1 MKYFSDMLER
11 VNFPSDIKGLSKDE
25 LNVLA
30 QEIREFLVQHVSK
43 TGGHLAS
50 NLGVVEITLALNKV
64 FDTPKDKFIW
74 DVGHQSY
81 VHKILTGRKDMFDKL
96 RQLDGISGFPKI
108 SESEYDAANTGHSS
122 TSISQALGMAKARDL
137 KHEDSNVVAI
147 IGDGA
152 LTGGISYE
160 ALNHAGKAN
169 TNVIVI
175 LNDNEMSISKN
186 VGSMPEYLNKI
197 RTQPIYFKVKEDIDV
212 FLDKIPAIGETAR
225 KALKKVKGSIKYMVM
240 PGIIFEELGF
250 KYLGPVNGHDIGSLL
265 TVLEQAK
272 NIKGPVMIHAITK
285 KGAGYKFAEENPDKF
300 HGVGPFDVTTG
311 DLVSKRKD
319 SYSGVFGNALV
330 DIASRNGKVVAIS
343 AAMPGGTK
351 TDLFASLLPNRFFDV
366 GIAEQHAV
374 TLAAGMAS
382 GGLIPVCAIYS
393 SFLQRAYDQVLHDV
407 ALPNLHVVFAVD
419 RAGVVGEDGETH
431 QGIYDMSYF
440 RNVPNMTILAPV
452 DYTELRGMLDFAI
465 NDVDGPVAV
474 RYPRGSGQEEI
485 VPYRPIEYGRGVKIC
500 DGSDVAIVAVGRM
513 IGVAMLVKQKLQEEG
528 LSVSVVNAR
537 FVKPLD
543 EDLIC
548 GEACKCGNIFTI
560 EDNVVCGG
568 FGSGVLEMLSNRGI
582 FVKNKIFAWPDKPLE
597 QGACDKL
604 FERYGLTG
612 DAIAYNI
619 LKVLGEKIG
628 M

>member
-1 MKYFSDMLER
+1 MKYFIDMLDR
-11 VNFPSDIKGLSKDE
+11 INFPGDIKGLNKNE

-30 QEIREFLVQHVSK
+30 SEIREFLVQHVSK

-50 NLGVVEITLALNKV
+50 NLGVVEITLALHKV

-81 VHKILTGRKDMFDKL
+81 VHKILTGRKDMFDRL
-96 RQLDGISGFPKI
+96 RQIDGISGFPKI
-108 SESEYDAANTGHSS
+108 SESEHDAANTGHSS

-137 KHEDSNVVAI
+137 KHEDSNIVAI

-152 LTGGISYE
+152 LTGGIAYE

-169 TNVIVI
+169 TNLIVI

-240 PGIIFEELGF
+240 PGVIFEELGF

-285 KGAGYKFAEENPDKF
+285 KGEGYKFAQENPDRF
-300 HGVGPFDVTTG
+300 HGIGPFDIATG
-311 DLVSKRKD
+311 KLMSNKKD
-319 SYSGVFGNALV
+319 SYSSVFGKALV
-330 DIASRNGKVVAIS
+330 DIASTNGRVVAIS

-351 TDLFASLLPNRFFDV
+351 TDLFAKMMPSRFFDV

-374 TLAAGMAS
+374 TFAAGMAS
-382 GGLIPVCAIYS
+382 SGLIPVCAIYS
-393 SFLQRAYDQVLHDV
+393 SFLQRAYDEILHDV

-440 RNVPNMTILAPV
+440 RNMPNMTILAPA
-452 DYTELRGMLDFAI
+452 DYVELRNMMDFAI
-465 NDVDGPVAV
+465 NEIDGPVAV
-474 RYPRGSGQEEI
+474 RYPRGRGEEEV
-485 VPYRPIEYGRGVKIC
+485 VPYHPIEYGKGVKVC
-500 DGSDVAIVAVGRM
+500 DGSDIAIVAVGRM
-513 IGVAMLVKQKLQEEG
+513 VSVAMSTKRELEKLG
-528 LSVSVVNAR
+528 ISVSVVNAR

-543 EDLIC
+543 EELIC
-548 GEACKCGNIFTI
+548 SEVSKCKNVFTI

-568 FGSGVLEMLSNRGI
+568 FGSGVLEMLSGKGI
-582 FVKNKIFAWPDKPLE
+582 FVKNKIFAWQDKPLE

-612 DAIAYNI
+612 DIIARDI
-619 LKVLGEKIG
+619 LKVLGEKFEN
-628 M
+628 

>member
-1 MKYFSDMLER
+1 MKYFRDMLDR
-11 VNFPSDIKGLSKDE
+11 VNFPRDIKGLSRDE
-25 LNVLA
+25 LDVLA
-30 QEIREFLVQHVSK
+30 SEIREFLVEHVSK

-50 NLGVVEITLALNKV
+50 NLGVVEITLALHKM
-64 FDTPKDKFIW
+64 FDTPKDKLIW

-96 RQLDGISGFPKI
+96 RQIDGISGFPKI
-108 SESEYDAANTGHSS
+108 SESEHDAANTGHSS

-137 KHEDSNVVAI
+137 KHEDSNIVAI

-169 TNVIVI
+169 TNFIVI

-197 RTQPIYFKVKEDIDV
+197 RTQPIYFKVKEDLDV

-300 HGVGPFDVTTG
+300 HGIGQFDVTTG
-311 DLVSKRKD
+311 ETVSSKRD
-319 SYSGVFGNALV
+319 SYSSVFGKKLV
-330 DIASRNGKVVAIS
+330 DVASANGKVVVIS

-351 TDLFASLLPNRFFDV
+351 TDMFAKAMPNRFFDV

-374 TLAAGMAS
+374 TFAAGMAS
-382 GGLIPVCAIYS
+382 SDLIPVCAIYS
-393 SFLQRAYDQVLHDV
+393 SFLQRAYDEILHDV

-440 RNVPNMTILAPV
+440 RNMPNMTILAPA
-452 DYTELRGMLDFAI
+452 DYMELREMIDFAI
-465 NDVDGPVAV
+465 NEVDGPVAV
-474 RYPRGSGQEEI
+474 RYPRGSGRDAVVE
-485 VPYRPIEYGRGVKIC
+485 YHPIEYGRGVLVSE
-500 DGSDVAIVAVGRM
+500 GSDVAIVAVGRM
-513 IGVAMLVKQKLQEEG
+513 LSTAMSAKQKLEEAG
-528 LSVSVVNAR
+528 FSVSLVNAR

-543 EDLIC
+543 EELIC
-548 GEACKCGNIFTI
+548 KEVEKCGNVFTI

-568 FGSGVLEMLSNRGI
+568 FGSGVLEMLSRKGI
-582 FVKNKIFAWPDKPLE
+582 CVKNKIFAWPDKPLE
-597 QGACDKL
+597 QGPCDKL
-604 FERYGLTG
+604 FERYGMTG
-612 DAIAYNI
+612 DAIARDI
-619 LKVLGEKIG
+619 QKMLG
-628 M
+628 

>member
-1 MKYFSDMLER
+1 MKYFRDMLDR
-11 VNFPSDIKGLSKDE
+11 VNFPRDIKGLSRDE
-25 LNVLA
+25 LDVLA
-30 QEIREFLVQHVSK
+30 GEIREFLVEHVSK

-50 NLGVVEITLALNKV
+50 NLGVVEITLALHKM
-64 FDTPKDKFIW
+64 FDTPKDKLIW

-96 RQLDGISGFPKI
+96 RQIDGISGFPKI
-108 SESEYDAANTGHSS
+108 SESEHDAANTGHSS

-137 KHEDSNVVAI
+137 KHEDSNIVAI

-169 TNVIVI
+169 TNFIVI

-197 RTQPIYFKVKEDIDV
+197 RTQPIYFKVKEDLDV

-300 HGVGPFDVTTG
+300 HGIGPFDVITG
-311 DLVSKRKD
+311 ETVSSKRD
-319 SYSGVFGNALV
+319 SYSSVFGNKLV
-330 DIASRNGKVVAIS
+330 DVASANGKVVVIS

-351 TDLFASLLPNRFFDV
+351 TDMFAKVMPNRFFDV

-374 TLAAGMAS
+374 TFAAGMAS
-382 GGLIPVCAIYS
+382 SDLIPVCAIYS
-393 SFLQRAYDQVLHDV
+393 SFLQRAYDEILHDV

-440 RNVPNMTILAPV
+440 RNMPNMTILAPA
-452 DYTELRGMLDFAI
+452 DYMELREMIDFAI
-465 NDVDGPVAV
+465 NEVDGPVAV
-474 RYPRGSGQEEI
+474 RYPRGSGRETVVE
-485 VPYRPIEYGRGVKIC
+485 YHPIEYGRGVLVSE
-500 DGSDVAIVAVGRM
+500 GSDVAIVAVGRM
-513 IGVAMLVKQKLQEEG
+513 LSTAMSAKQKLEEAG

-543 EDLIC
+543 EELIC
-548 GEACKCGNIFTI
+548 KEVEKCGNVFTI
-560 EDNVVCGG
+560 EDNVICGG
-568 FGSGVLEMLSNRGI
+568 FGSGVLEMLSRRGI
-582 FVKNKIFAWPDKPLE
+582 CVKNKIFAWPDKPLE
-597 QGACDKL
+597 QGPCDKL
-604 FERYGLTG
+604 FERYGMTG
-612 DAIAYNI
+612 GAIARDI
-619 LKVLGEKIG
+619 QKVLG
-628 M
+628 

>member
-1 MKYFSDMLER
+1 MLEKI
-11 VNFPSDIKGLSKDE
+11 NCPGDIKGLSKDE
-25 LNVLA
+25 LNILA
-30 QEIREFLVQHVSK
+30 KEIREFLVKHVSK

-50 NLGVVEITLALNKV
+50 NLGVVEITLALHKV

-81 VHKILTGRKDMFDKL
+81 VHKILTGRKDKFDKL
-96 RQLDGISGFPKI
+96 RQIDGIAGFPKI
-108 SESEYDAANTGHSS
+108 SESEHDAANTGHSS

-137 KHEDSNVVAI
+137 NKEDNNVVAI

-169 TNVIVI
+169 TSFIVV

-186 VGSMPEYLNKI
+186 VGGMPEYLNKI

-212 FLDKIPAIGETAR
+212 FLDKIPAIGETAK

-265 TVLEQAK
+265 KVLEQAK
-272 NIKGPVMIHAITK
+272 GIKGPVIIHAITK
-285 KGAGYKFAEENPDKF
+285 KGEGYKFAEENPDKF
-300 HGVGPFDVTTG
+300 HGIGAFDVDTG
-311 DLVSKRKD
+311 ETVCKRKD
-319 SYSGVFGNALV
+319 SYSKVFGESLL
-330 DIASRNGKVVAIS
+330 DIARVNPKVVAIS

-351 TDLFASLLPNRFFDV
+351 TDMFAAEYPERFFDV

-374 TLAAGMAS
+374 TFAAGMAS
-382 GGLIPVCAIYS
+382 GGMVPVCAIYS
-393 SFLQRAYDQVLHDV
+393 SFFQRAYDQILHDV

-440 RNVPNMTILAPV
+440 RNVPNLTILAPI
-452 DYTELRGMLDFAI
+452 DYKELRCMMDFAI
-465 NDVDGPVAV
+465 NEVHGPVAV
-474 RYPRGSGQEEI
+474 RYPRGSGEEEL
-485 VPYRPIEYGRGVKIC
+485 VPYQPIEYQKGVKLSN
-500 DGSDVAIVAVGRM
+500 GNDVFIVGIGRM
-513 IGVAMLVKQKLQEEG
+513 VSVALSVKDRLEKLG

-543 EDLIC
+543 EELIC
-548 GEACKCGNIFTI
+548 KEAIKCDNIFLI
-560 EDNVVCGG
+560 EDNVECGG
-568 FGSGVLEMLSNRGI
+568 FGSGVLEMLSKRRI
-582 FVKNKIFAWPDKPLE
+582 YIKNKIFAWPDKPLE

-604 FERYGLTG
+604 FERYNLT
-612 DAIAYNI
+612 DQAIANDILNI
-619 LKVLGEKIG
+619 LGKGV
-628 M
+628 